1 MKQSLAVAVIGVACV
16 LVVWANDFN
25 TSLDAQ
31 VAIKEAGVGDGLI
44 AVMVKTGG
52 ASASAA
58 QPAAEPKAQPAANSV
73 AGAAPV
79 STSSAPMPK
88 PILTGPFRETL
99 SGGGEGPEMVVI
111 PAG

>member
-16 LVVWANDFN
+16 LVVWATDFN

-52 ASASAA
+52 ASASA
-58 QPAAEPKAQPAANSV
+58 AQPAANSV